1 MGEGGSGA
9 AAVQVDDASALAA
22 GENDAPVEGVAALCV
37 EQAETLQEIP
47 RIALSGEMPA
57 QACAGGIADAQLFD
71 QGGIVQSSLLQIVQ
85 RLRVANELLLIKSGG
100 LLEDGGRIGWK
111 SVLLEVNEAFA
122 EGQMTGQLDKAKK
135 IAALTATVAVEEI
148 FASVDIERR
157 AGIPVQGTAADEL
170 GTMTCRSRDPVLLPQ
185 IIEQRKALFEFFDV
199 LAHGAVLPLGAN
211 VGESRQYSQ
220 ARMVGRGKFL
230 RDARAREFAEPKS
243 AKTKAQLRNRQD
255 HHTPAASEW
264 RGRAFGGEK

>member
-85 RLRVANELLLIKSGG
+85 RLRVAIELLLIKSGG
-100 LLEDGGRIGWK
+100 LLEDRGRIGWK

-135 IAALTATVAVEEI
+135 IAALAATVTVEEI
-148 FASVDIERR
+148 FAGVDIERR
-157 AGIPVQGTAADEL
+157 AGFRMQGTAADEL

-199 LAHGAVLPLGAN
+199 LAHGAVLP
-211 VGESRQYSQ
+211 
-220 ARMVGRGKFL
+220 
-230 RDARAREFAEPKS
+230 P
-243 AKTKAQLRNRQD
+243 
-255 HHTPAASEW
+255 
-264 RGRAFGGEK
+264 GGERRRKSPVFPGKDGGQGKISQRRKGQRICRTEVSQD